1 MKVAIYQTRSVFLDV
16 KNNLEDGIGKI
27 QLGRKNGAQIIVF
40 PELALTGYFVGQKYH
55 NVALRLDSVEIS
67 QLAAATK
74 GMAYP

>member
-27 QLGRKNGAQIIVF
+27 HLGRKNGAQIIVF
-40 PELALTGYFVGQKYH
+40 QELALTGYFVGQKYH
-55 NVALRLDSVEIS
+55 NVALRPDSVEIL